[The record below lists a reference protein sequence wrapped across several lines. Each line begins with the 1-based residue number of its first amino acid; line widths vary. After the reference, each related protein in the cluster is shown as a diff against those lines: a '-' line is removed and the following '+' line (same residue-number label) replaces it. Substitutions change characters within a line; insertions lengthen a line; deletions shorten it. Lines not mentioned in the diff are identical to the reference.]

1 MNKSKFIYIF
11 HSVRVGAQK
20 VTLWLWCLLRK
31 KVVLQ
36 VKITNLKL
44 LTARSNHCEFS
55 PSNSQPKHTI
65 VIWKGSNFKWIWG
78 IIAQIY
84 LVWYGSIWFWMILSN
99 LGLFS
104 LTFDDSFFFW
114 MIQSVKTLKHSVT
127 KFICRWHYATPVHEK
142 CINSKSLH
150 GKWLKYKTVCA
161 MISDDWNPHYSRAC
175 RA

>member
-1 MNKSKFIYIF
+1 MYIF
-11 HSVRVGAQK
+11 YSVRVGAQK

-44 LTARSNHCEFS
+44 LTARGNHCEFS
-55 PSNSQPKHTI
+55 P
-65 VIWKGSNFKWIWG
+65 WKGSNFKSIWG

-104 LTFDDSFFFW
+104 LIFDDSFYFW

-127 KFICRWHYATPVHEK
+127 KFIFRWHYATPVHEK
-142 CINSKSLH
+142 CTNSKSLQ

-161 MISDDWNPHYSRAC
+161 KISDDWNPYYSGAHRA
-175 RA
+175 

>member
-1 MNKSKFIYIF
+1 MYIF
-11 HSVRVGAQK
+11 YSVRVGAQK

-44 LTARSNHCEFS
+44 LTARGNHCEFS
-55 PSNSQPKHTI
+55 P
-65 VIWKGSNFKWIWG
+65 WKGSNFKSIWG

-104 LTFDDSFFFW
+104 LIFDDSFYFW

-127 KFICRWHYATPVHEK
+127 KFIFRWHYATPVHEK
-142 CINSKSLH
+142 CTNSKSLH

-161 MISDDWNPHYSRAC
+161 KISDDWNPYYSGAHRA
-175 RA
+175 

>member
-1 MNKSKFIYIF
+1 MYIF
-11 HSVRVGAQK
+11 YSVRVGAQK

-44 LTARSNHCEFS
+44 LTARGNHCEFS
-55 PSNSQPKHTI
+55 P
-65 VIWKGSNFKWIWG
+65 WKGSNFKSIWG

-104 LTFDDSFFFW
+104 LIFDDSFYFW

-142 CINSKSLH
+142 CTNSKSLH

-161 MISDDWNPHYSRAC
+161 KISDDWNPYYSGAHRA
-175 RA
+175 